1 MKREDVMDRRALGGI
16 LLILAGVFLFAGKGN
31 PINPGFVF
39 GNFWA
44 SLFIIPLGLFFHWLY
59 FFVNKQRGA
68 GLLIPG
74 GILLVSGVVCQISML
89 LGNWQYTWPGFPL
102 AVAFGLL
109 EFYWFS
115 GRNRWLLIPIFILSG
130 VSFLFF
136 AIFALNGLFSFKIM
150 GQSTAAIILVAAGLF
165 LMLGKKRER
174 F

>member
-1 MKREDVMDRRALGGI
+1 MDRKALGGI
-16 LLILAGVFLFAGKGN
+16 LLILAGVLMFAGKGN
-31 PINPGFVF
+31 PIDPGFVF

-59 FFVNKQRGA
+59 FFATGRKGT

-74 GILLVSGVVCQISML
+74 GTLLVAGVVCQVSML
-89 LGNWQYTWPGFPL
+89 FDIWEYTWPGFPL

-115 GRNRWLLIPIFILSG
+115 GRNRWLLIPIFILTS
-130 VSFLFF
+130 VSVLFF
-136 AIFALNGLFSFKIM
+136 AIFALGGLTSFHVM
-150 GQSTAAIILVAAGLF
+150 GQSAAAIVLIAAGLF